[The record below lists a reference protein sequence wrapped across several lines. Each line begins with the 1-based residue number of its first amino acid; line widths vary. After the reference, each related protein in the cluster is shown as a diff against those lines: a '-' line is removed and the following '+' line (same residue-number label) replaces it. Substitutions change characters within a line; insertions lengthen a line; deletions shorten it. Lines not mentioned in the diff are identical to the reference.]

1 MYPCPNV
8 ITYMV
13 LIYHQLQFERDQLD
27 STLESVHN
35 TLDVRTQERDSLDDD
50 LQKKME
56 FIEKLENDINALNMA
71 MVNLEEEKDQV
82 IDTKNA
88 KLDEREAVINQQG
101 KDIEALRDENLRVL
115 AERDE
120 LRKALA
126 LRGKDVSTL
135 FIEIT
140 EVLGW
145 SRISAGDTS
154 QAL

>member
-1 MYPCPNV
+1 
-8 ITYMV
+8 MV

-88 KLDEREAVINQQG
+88 ELDEREAVINQQG

>member
-1 MYPCPNV
+1 V

-88 KLDEREAVINQQG
+88 KLDERDAVINQQG

-140 EVLGW
+140 EALGW
-145 SRISAGDTS
+145 SRICWRH
-154 QAL
+154 L

>member
-1 MYPCPNV
+1 
-8 ITYMV
+8 MV

-140 EVLGW
+140 EALGW
-145 SRISAGDTS
+145 SRICWRHLSSFCDCKIS
-154 QAL
+154 HL